1 MQVPLQ
7 ITVRD
12 MAEQLGIEAHEM
24 AAQLTSNTE
33 RVYGSWQEGLA

>member
-1 MQVPLQ
+1 LVP
-7 ITVRD
+7 ITVRY
-12 MAEQLGIEAHEM
+12 MAEQLGIDANEM